1 MSDANYYK
9 KIHTML
15 SEGKIKDIDTDR
27 KEKAVAAKKEKKE
40 YDSDTDYMLKMA
52 AKGIADVEKKADV
65 KKKASNV
72 KESGADFFRKYA
84 DIIKEAEESQYRTA
98 AEQEEF
104 NKLSDL
110 PTEKRTP
117 KVVARMKELYKKS
130 APKKTK

>member
-40 YDSDTDYMLKMA
+40 KKKYDSDTDYMLKMA

-65 KKKASNV
+65 KKKASLMI
-72 KESGADFFRKYA
+72 SAYLR
-84 DIIKEAEESQYRTA
+84 
-98 AEQEEF
+98 
-104 NKLSDL
+104 
-110 PTEKRTP
+110 
-117 KVVARMKELYKKS
+117 KKS
-130 APKKTK
+130 APDSLTLEAFFFTSAIPFAAILSI